1 MQAESPVSHMP
12 PTAAILA
19 VLLTS
24 SQALA
29 HRLDVS
35 VDVTQGKAVVE
46 ARYHDGVPAQ
56 EADVTVTDPDG
67 NVLVEAK
74 TDAEGT
80 FQFTL
85 AAIPAHVNV
94 VVKTDDGH
102 RGAVT
107 VSRED
112 LAGLAGAVE
121 EPEHAGHDSS
131 ASEPWA
137 NEHSSADHDDLHEI
151 EAALTRIE
159 TELHEIDRELEHLR
173 EHQAGANFD
182 RGLAGVGFIV
192 GLTGV
197 AAYCLA
203 RRPRQN

>member
-1 MQAESPVSHMP
+1 MAG
-12 PTAAILA
+12 IL
-19 VLLTS
+19 VGLLTS
-24 SQALA
+24 SRALA

-35 VDVTQGKAVVE
+35 VDVTEGKVIVE
-46 ARYHDGVPAQ
+46 ARYNDGLPAR
-56 EADVTVTDPDG
+56 EADVKVTDPDG

-74 TDAEGT
+74 TDAKGT
-80 FQFTL
+80 FRFTL
-85 AAIPAHVNV
+85 AAIPEHVNV

-112 LAGLAGAVE
+112 LAGLAGAGE
-121 EPEHAGHDSS
+121 EHVHAGHYPS
-131 ASEPWA
+131 ASEPWT
-137 NEHSSADHDDLHEI
+137 NEHSSADRDNLHEI
-151 EAALTRIE
+151 EAALARIE

-173 EHQAGANFD
+173 KHQAGASFD
-182 RGLAGVGFIV
+182 RGLAGVGFIL

-203 RRPRQN
+203 RRARQN